1 MNMHEYARI
10 GFMTLG
16 SAATVNPPVRMATEG
31 KENLRLMIDINAS
44 NIGSAPLKLNLNVN
58 NTLIISYLFGSV
70 GARTL
75 VCSIKNVMVVNP
87 CIFTT

>member
-1 MNMHEYARI
+1 MHEYARI

-16 SAATVNPPVRMATEG
+16 SAATVNPPVRMATKG

-58 NTLIISYLFGSV
+58 NTLIISYFHIYLVVLVRELLSV
-70 GARTL
+70 A
-75 VCSIKNVMVVNP
+75 
-87 CIFTT
+87 